1 MIFRRL
7 KKAGLAVA
15 LVAFA
20 ACSDSTGSGTVSSED
35 ALRSLSREFNGT
47 GIALPFGMSASSL
60 GGASALGQIDVTIN
74 NVPQRMYAL
83 GLRVTYPTGTCF
95 ESLFIVPP
103 SLGIPS
109 GTCSPPPLGMMLVL
123 WQTRSGSRPPDR
135 TILISADVGT
145 TNFDFLSFAPNSVV
159 FPAFAL
165 YIDGRGQELWGSIS
179 GTLTSQ
185 VTATNET
192 CQAPP
197 PPFALASTC
206 NFATFDESGRIV
218 FELFDV
224 GTLPGGSSTIR
235 RTELLIPRQNIVGIL
250 QAITAIKPIALPTLS
265 AARGF

>member
-1 MIFRRL
+1 
-7 KKAGLAVA
+7 
-15 LVAFA
+15 
-20 ACSDSTGSGTVSSED
+20 
-35 ALRSLSREFNGT
+35 
-47 GIALPFGMSASSL
+47 
-60 GGASALGQIDVTIN
+60 
-74 NVPQRMYAL
+74 MYAL

-109 GTCSPPPLGMMLVL
+109 GCSPPPLGMMLVL

-135 TILISADVGT
+135 TILISADVGSI
-145 TNFDFLSFAPNSVV
+145 NFDFLSFDPNSVA

-185 VTATNET
+185 VTATSET

-206 NFATFDESGRIV
+206 HFATFDESGRIV
-218 FELFDV
+218 FELFEV
-224 GTLPGGSSTIR
+224 PGGSSTIR

-250 QAITAIKPIALPTLS
+250 QAITAIKPITLPTLS